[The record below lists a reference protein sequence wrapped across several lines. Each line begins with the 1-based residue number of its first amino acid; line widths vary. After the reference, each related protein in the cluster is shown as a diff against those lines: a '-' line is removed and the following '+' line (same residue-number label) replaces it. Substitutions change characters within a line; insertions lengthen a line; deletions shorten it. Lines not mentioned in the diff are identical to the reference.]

1 MRAGQTATASG
12 YGESLVRILNYFSAE
27 FGPLPQ
33 PAVAI
38 AQIPDG
44 SVQAYAAPGLLLV
57 SQRQWD
63 PKVNYR
69 LLARLA
75 AQQWWGYEVMPASAA
90 DVWLSDGLSRYL
102 EALYV
107 ESLAGVE
114 GFNRSLEDFAISA
127 LMFEDAAPILQANRL
142 DPFTGEH
149 RSVVMN
155 KGALVFHMLRSQ
167 MGDEPFR
174 LLLREF
180 YAKFAGK
187 SATLEDF
194 QKLAQ
199 ERYAEVARAK
209 SLSLTTLAPFFAQWL
224 NSTGVPE
231 FQIDYVVYR
240 TQKGFRIVGK
250 VKQDLDTFRLP
261 VELKIDTDGNPET
274 KTIDVVGTSSDFTV
288 ETFGRPKP
296 NGITLD
302 PNNHLLKSSNR
313 LRVRADIARGED
325 LAEAGQFYEAIQQ
338 YQRALER
345 DKNNAL
351 AHFRMGEAF
360 FYQKNLQ
367 AAANAFRD
375 AQVGDYDL
383 NTKWVVVWSHIYL
396 GKIFDLTGQRERA
409 INEYQK
415 AVETNDDTGG
425 AQAEAQKLIN
435 EPYKEE
441 SRRAGP

>member
-1 MRAGQTATASG
+1 M
-12 YGESLVRILNYFSAE
+12 
-27 FGPLPQ
+27 
-33 PAVAI
+33 
-38 AQIPDG
+38 
-44 SVQAYAAPGLLLV
+44 
-57 SQRQWD
+57 
-63 PKVNYR
+63 
-69 LLARLA
+69 
-75 AQQWWGYEVMPASAA
+75 AQQ
-90 DVWLSDGLSRYL
+90 
-102 EALYV
+102 
-107 ESLAGVE
+107 
-114 GFNRSLEDFAISA
+114 
-127 LMFEDAAPILQANRL
+127 
-142 DPFTGEH
+142 
-149 RSVVMN
+149 
-155 KGALVFHMLRSQ
+155 
-167 MGDEPFR
+167 
-174 LLLREF
+174 
-180 YAKFAGK
+180 
-187 SATLEDF
+187 
-194 QKLAQ
+194 
-199 ERYAEVARAK
+199 RYAEVAQAK
-209 SLSLTTLAPFFAQWL
+209 NLTLTTLTPFFAQWL

-231 FQIDYVVYR
+231 FQIEYVVYR

-274 KTIDVVGTSSDFTV
+274 KTIDVIGTNSDFTV

-302 PNNHLLKSSNR
+302 PNNHLLKSSTK

-338 YQRALER
+338 YQRSLER

-360 FYQKNLQ
+360 FFQKNLQ

-425 AQAEAQKLIN
+425 AQAEAQKFIN

-441 SRRAGP
+441 PRRAGP